1 ISTKSK
7 TATLFTSA
15 SARINHLSHGPPKHQ
30 QLARQHA
37 RIYNAV
43 LQRLPH
49 VAQRA
54 ARDHV
59 RTVKK
64 NLHDIELEGH
74 HLIRSAVPLEMNL
87 S

>member
-1 ISTKSK
+1 M
-7 TATLFTSA
+7 
-15 SARINHLSHGPPKHQ
+15 
-30 QLARQHA
+30 
-37 RIYNAV
+37 

-74 HLIRSAVPLEMNL
+74 HLIRSAVPLEMKQG
-87 S
+87 

>member
-1 ISTKSK
+1 
-7 TATLFTSA
+7 
-15 SARINHLSHGPPKHQ
+15 
-30 QLARQHA
+30 
-37 RIYNAV
+37 NAV

>member
-1 ISTKSK
+1 MPV
-7 TATLFTSA
+7 
-15 SARINHLSHGPPKHQ
+15 RWYV
-30 QLARQHA
+30 LAFR
-37 RIYNAV
+37 
-43 LQRLPH
+43 
-49 VAQRA
+49 
-54 ARDHV
+54 RDHV

>member
-1 ISTKSK
+1 M
-7 TATLFTSA
+7 TLAVEVVTGHDHQPP
-15 SARINHLSHGPPKHQ
+15 INAL
-30 QLARQHA
+30 
-37 RIYNAV
+37 NDAV